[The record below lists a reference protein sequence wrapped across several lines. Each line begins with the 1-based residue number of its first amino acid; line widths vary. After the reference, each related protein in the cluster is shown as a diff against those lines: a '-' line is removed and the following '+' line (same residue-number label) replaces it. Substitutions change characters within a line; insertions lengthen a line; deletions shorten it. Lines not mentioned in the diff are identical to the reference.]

1 MMRVEFY
8 NVSNLPIAVIDEY
21 YDSDACDR
29 IWQELCFLNND
40 QGKLQSPTDTGSA
53 LDLKTGVPLKRNQG
67 IDLDSVYADRSISNI
82 LRDNKKLFRDEL
94 TDQLMQH
101 HAFFR
106 YLRGDPENSTLVQYY
121 ENGDHYKKHTDGA
134 VITAITFFYKHPKSF
149 SGGNL
154 IFEDKLQVDCGY
166 NRMVIFP
173 SILFHAVESVNI
185 DCSLVGQNFGRY
197 SITQFVGNP
206 IGDQLIQQR

>member
-1 MMRVEFY
+1 MKIAFY
-8 NVSNLPIAVIDEY
+8 TVCELPVAVIDEY
-21 YDSDACDR
+21 YDNRACDR

-40 QGKLQSPTDTGSA
+40 HGKLLNPIETGSA
-53 LDLKTGVPLKRNQG
+53 LDLTSGVPLKRNHG
-67 IDLDSVYADRSISNI
+67 IDLESVYADHAISNI
-82 LRDNKKLFRDEL
+82 LRENKKLFRDEL
-94 TDQLMQH
+94 TDQLMEH

-134 VITAITFFYKHPKSF
+134 VITAITFFYQGPKSF

-154 IFEDKLQVDCGY
+154 IFEDKLQIDCGY
-166 NRMVIFP
+166 NRTVIFP

-185 DCSLVGQNFGRY
+185 SSSLVGQNFGRY

>member
-1 MMRVEFY
+1 MKTTYYEIKKMPVVIIDDY
-8 NVSNLPIAVIDEY
+8 YSN
-21 YDSDACDR
+21 DARDK

-40 QGKLQSPTDTGSA
+40 QGKLQSPADTGSA
-53 LDLKTGVPLKRNQG
+53 LDLKTGVPLKKNHG
-67 IDLDSVYADRSISNI
+67 IDLGSVYADQSISNI
-82 LRDNKKLFRDEL
+82 LRENKKLFRDEL
-94 TDQLMQH
+94 TDQLIEH

-106 YLRGDPENSTLVQYY
+106 YLRGNPENSTLVQYY

-134 VITAITFFYKHPKSF
+134 VITAITFFYQGPKSF

-173 SILFHAVESVNI
+173 SILFHGVETVNI
-185 DCSLVGQNFGRY
+185 DHSLLGQNFGRY
-197 SITQFVGNP
+197 SVTQFVGNP
-206 IGDQLIQQR
+206 IGDQLIHSR

>member
-1 MMRVEFY
+1 MQIAFY
-8 NVSNLPIAVIDEY
+8 TVCDLPVAVIDDY
-21 YDSDACDR
+21 YDSNTCER

-40 QGKLQSPTDTGSA
+40 QSKLLNPIETGSA
-53 LDLKTGVPLKRNQG
+53 LDIASGVPLKRNHG
-67 IDLDSVYADRSISNI
+67 IDLDRIYADRAISNI
-82 LRDNKKLFRDEL
+82 LRENVKLFKDDL
-94 TDQLMQH
+94 TDQLMSQ

-106 YLRGDPENSTLVQYY
+106 YLRGNPENSTLVQYY

-173 SILFHAVESVNI
+173 SILFHAVEPVNL
-185 DCSLVGQNFGRY
+185 DYSLHGQNFGRY

-206 IGDQLIQQR
+206 VGDQLTQQR

>member
-1 MMRVEFY
+1 MKIAFY
-8 NVSNLPIAVIDEY
+8 TVCELPVAVIDEY
-21 YDSDACDR
+21 YDNRACDR

-40 QGKLQSPTDTGSA
+40 QGKLQSPADTGSA
-53 LDLKTGVPLKRNQG
+53 LDLKTGVPLKRNRG

-82 LRDNKKLFRDEL
+82 LKENKKLFRDEL

-121 ENGDHYKKHTDGA
+121 ETGDHYKKHTDGA
-134 VITAITFFYKHPKSF
+134 VVTAITFFYQGPKSF
-149 SGGNL
+149 SGGGL
-154 IFEDKLQVDCGY
+154 IFEDKLQVECGY

>member
-1 MMRVEFY
+1 MKIAFY
-8 NVSNLPIAVIDEY
+8 TVCELPVAVIDEY
-21 YDSDACDR
+21 YDNRACDR

-40 QGKLQSPTDTGSA
+40 QGKLLNPTATGSA
-53 LDLKTGVPLKRNQG
+53 LDLTTGVPLKRNHG
-67 IDLDSVYADRSISNI
+67 IDLESVYADHAISNI
-82 LRDNKKLFRDEL
+82 LRENKKLFRDEL
-94 TDQLMQH
+94 TDQLMEN

-134 VITAITFFYKHPKSF
+134 VITAITFFYQGPKSF

-154 IFEDKLQVDCGY
+154 IFEDKLQIDCGY
-166 NRMVIFP
+166 NRTVIFP
-173 SILFHAVESVNI
+173 SILFHAVESVSI
-185 DCSLVGQNFGRY
+185 SSSLVGQNFGRY